1 MLPTESKSLP
11 DSYKDPD
18 YLKMSDNF
26 DDSSSYFTESNPV
39 FRMIHESSH
48 KKVAFWEDKH
58 QSKAGNA
65 SNWTIDIGTGQGYHW
80 PFVKDNSRFV
90 GLDIRMESLEKIKQ
104 IFPDALLVQGNI
116 LSIPFKANAFTRAVS
131 IYALEHIYFL
141 NEGLKE
147 IHRILAPEAAF
158 HVGIPCEGGL
168 GWTLGRKLTSE
179 RSMSKRYNIDYRK
192 YIALEHCNTAL
203 KINKALKLHFKLE
216 KTSHF
221 PFPFLPSIDLN
232 LTRTMQLRKSK

>member
-1 MLPTESKSLP
+1 
-11 DSYKDPD
+11 
-18 YLKMSDNF
+18 MSDLF

-48 KKVAFWEDKH
+48 KKIAAWEGKDR
-58 QSKAGNA
+58 STASNT

-80 PFVKDNSRFV
+80 PFIKDHSRFV
-90 GLDIRMESLEKIKQ
+90 GLDIRMESLEKIKNH
-104 IFPDALLVQGNI
+104 FPNALLVQGNI
-116 LSIPFKANAFTRAVS
+116 LSIPFKGNAFTRAVS

-141 NEGLKE
+141 DEAIKE
-147 IHRILAPEAAF
+147 IHRILAPESAF

-179 RSMSKRYNIDYRK
+179 RTMSKRYNIDYRK
-192 YIALEHCNTAL
+192 YIALEHCNTAMKISKSL
-203 KINKALKLHFKLE
+203 KQHFKLE

-221 PFPFLPSIDLN
+221 PFPFLYSLDLN
-232 LTRTMQLRKSK
+232 LTRTMQLRKSG